1 MEDAMWEFLIRE
13 RRGGKEMYRLEGKR
27 VVITGAGSGLG
38 RALSLA
44 LAARGCRV
52 GAADIDEGRA
62 RETLE
67 MVRERGGGGEAYGV
81 DVSEPGEVEAMAEHF
96 FSSWGGVDVLVN
108 NAGVVS
114 TGFVGDIPIE
124 DWEWEFGV
132 NFWGV
137 LYGCH
142 YFIPRMKA
150 QGGGY
155 IVNVASA
162 AGLLTLLEMG
172 PYNATKAAVIALSET
187 LRSELAPF
195 GIGVTAVCPMFF
207 NTRLLENMRYTDE
220 FEREFAH
227 TTFRYARM
235 SADQVAEAVVRAV
248 ERRKLYV
255 VPQFSGRF
263 FWALKRMRPGLYHG
277 ALAFFNRDDVG
288 RRMLLWMAR
297 KGLIQ

>member
-1 MEDAMWEFLIRE
+1 
-13 RRGGKEMYRLEGKR
+13 MYKLDGKR

-44 LAARGCRV
+44 LASRGCRI

-67 MVRERGGGGEAYGV
+67 LVRARGGEGEAYRV
-81 DVSEPGEVEAMAEHF
+81 DVGRPEEVEAMAEHF
-96 FSSWGGVDVLVN
+96 FRSWGGVDVLVN

-114 TGFVGDIPIE
+114 TGFVGDIPLE
-124 DWEWEFGV
+124 DWEWVFRV

-162 AGLLTLLEMG
+162 AGLLTLLEMA
-172 PYNATKAAVIALSET
+172 PYNATKAAVVALSET

-207 NTRLLENMRYTDE
+207 NTRLLESMRYTDA
-220 FEREFAH
+220 FEKEFAE
-227 TTFRYARM
+227 TTFRFARM
-235 SADQVAEAVVRAV
+235 SAEQVAEAVVRAV
-248 ERRKLYV
+248 ERGRLYV

-263 FWALKRMRPGLYHG
+263 FWALKRLRPGFYHG
-277 ALAFFNRDDVG
+277 ALAFFNRDDLG
-288 RRMLLWMAR
+288 RRLLLWMAR
-297 KGLIQ
+297 KGLVQ

>member
-1 MEDAMWEFLIRE
+1 
-13 RRGGKEMYRLEGKR
+13 MYRLEGKR

-67 MVRERGGGGEAYGV
+67 MVRERGGGGEAYRV

>member
-1 MEDAMWEFLIRE
+1 MRA
-13 RRGGKEMYRLEGKR
+13 YRLDGKR

-38 RALSLA
+38 RALALA
-44 LAARGCRV
+44 LASRGCRV
-52 GAADIDEGRA
+52 GVADINEETA

-67 MVRERGGGGEAYGV
+67 MVRRKGGDGEVYRL
-81 DVSEPGEVEAMAEHF
+81 DVSSPREVEAMAEHF
-96 FSSWGGVDVLVN
+96 FREWGGVDVLVN

-114 TGFVGDIPIE
+114 VGFVGDIPLE
-124 DWEWEFGV
+124 DWEWAFGV
-132 NFWGV
+132 NFWGM

-142 YFIPRMKA
+142 SFIPRMKE

-172 PYNATKAAVIALSET
+172 PYNTTKAAVIALSET
-187 LRSELAPF
+187 LRSELAPC
-195 GIGVTAVCPMFF
+195 GIGVTVVCPMFF
-207 NTRLLENMRYTDE
+207 NTHLLDNMRYTDE
-220 FEREFAH
+220 FEVEFSR

-235 SADQVAEAVVRAV
+235 TADEVAEAVVRGV
-248 ERRKLYV
+248 ERKRLYV
-255 VPQFSGRF
+255 VPQFSGKL
-263 FWALKRMRPGLYHG
+263 FWFLKRMRPGMYHG
-277 ALAFFNRDDVG
+277 TLAFFNRDDIG

>member
-1 MEDAMWEFLIRE
+1 
-13 RRGGKEMYRLEGKR
+13 MYRLDGKR

-44 LAARGCRV
+44 LASRGCRIGV
-52 GAADIDEGRA
+52 VDIDESRA
-62 RETLE
+62 GETLE
-67 MVRERGGGGEAYGV
+67 MVRQKGGDGEAYRL
-81 DVSEPGEVEAMAEHF
+81 DVSRPEEVEAMAEHF
-96 FSSWGGVDVLVN
+96 FRSWGGVDVLVN

-114 TGFVGDIPIE
+114 TGFVGDIPLE
-124 DWEWEFGV
+124 DWEWVFGV
-132 NFWGV
+132 NFWGM

-142 YFIPRMKA
+142 FFIPRMKT

-172 PYNATKAAVIALSET
+172 PYNATKAAVIALTET

-195 GIGVTAVCPMFF
+195 NIGVTAVCPMFF
-207 NTRLLENMRYTDE
+207 NTRLLESMRYTDD
-220 FEREFAH
+220 FEREFAE

-235 SADQVAEAVVRAV
+235 SAEQVAEAVIQAV
-248 ERRKLYV
+248 EKRRLYV
-255 VPQFSGRF
+255 VPQLSGRL
-263 FWALKRMRPGLYHG
+263 FWLIKRMKPGLYHRT
-277 ALAFFNRDDVG
+277 LAFFNRDDLG
-288 RRMLLWMAR
+288 RRLLLWMAR